1 MKQADENIQ
10 KKIAEK
16 VKNNELPCAVA
27 FDIAGRLGI
36 SPGAVGEYA
45 DQMKLDLVK
54 CQMGLFGYK
63 PEKRI
68 VKPADAVAPELETAI
83 RNELVNDRLPC
94 KSAWMLAKKFGI
106 RKMAVSGACEKLGIK
121 IKSCQ
126 LGAF

>member
-1 MKQADENIQ
+1 MKQADEDI
-10 KKIAEK
+10 KKIIEK
-16 VKNNELPCAVA
+16 RIKNNELPCAVA

-36 SPGAVGEYA
+36 SPAAVGEYA
-45 DQMKLDLVK
+45 DQMKLNLIK
-54 CQMGLFGYK
+54 CQMGLFGYQ

-68 VKPADAVAPELETAI
+68 VKPVDAVAPELEAAI

-106 RKMAVSGACEKLGIK
+106 RKMAVSGSCETLGIK